1 MRWLSAQPLSTVLT
15 LLIAKQT
22 SNMKKYVILSVIFL
36 LLAGSAG
43 LSAQEAGNIS
53 QEFKTNSIASLNKLM
68 IDRYVFPD
76 VAEKTASHLTK
87 QLEAGVFDA
96 CNDVKSFSEA
106 LTREVQSVNH
116 DKHMRIRP
124 APDRQAPPDS
134 PEWMVENWLNE
145 LDFMRQRGTG
155 FAEAKKM
162 EGNTG
167 YLDLRGF
174 APPQMGGPAADS
186 YMQLLSTSDAI
197 IIDLRKNGGGS
208 PEMVRYLCSY
218 FFDKKV
224 HLNSL
229 YWREND
235 RTEEFWTQDVKGKK
249 LPDVPLF
256 ILTSNYTFSGAEE
269 FSYNMQTQ
277 KRATLIGETT
287 GGGANPGGGMPI
299 NEKMMVFIPTGRAI
313 NPITGTNWEGVGV
326 VPEVKVPAGE
336 ALDKATEMAKEAAEK
351 YRAQQKDKNK
361 AMLTAVVESI
371 AAPEA
376 SFSGDAVYQNLKKC
390 HEAGLLGE
398 MEINMIGYEQLGKNK
413 PQAAEAVFAANTRLF
428 PESANVYDSYGES
441 LAANGKL
448 EDSVA
453 QYRKAVKLAKANGD
467 PNLGMFTE
475 NLKKME
481 TKLKNKP

>member
-1 MRWLSAQPLSTVLT
+1 
-15 LLIAKQT
+15 
-22 SNMKKYVILSVIFL
+22 MKKHIILSLIFL
-36 LLAGSAG
+36 LVAGFAG
-43 LSAQEAGNIS
+43 LSAQEAESIDRDFRAS
-53 QEFKTNSIASLNKLM
+53 SIASLNKLL

-76 VAEKTASHLTK
+76 VAEQTAGHLTK

-96 CNDVKSFSEA
+96 CNDIKSFCEA

-116 DKHMRIRP
+116 DKHMRIGP
-124 APDRQAPPDS
+124 APKRQAPPDT

-145 LDFMRQRGTG
+145 LEFLRRHGAG
-155 FAEAKKM
+155 YAEVRKLDD
-162 EGNTG
+162 NIG

-174 APPQMGGPAADS
+174 TPAFAGRPAADN
-186 YMQLLSTSDAI
+186 YMQLLSTCDAI
-197 IIDLRKNGGGS
+197 IVDLRKNGGGD
-208 PEMVRYLCSY
+208 PATVQYLCSY

-229 YWREND
+229 YWRERD
-235 RTEEFWTQDVKGKK
+235 QTDEFWTMDVKGKR

-256 ILTSNYTFSGAEE
+256 ILTSDRTFSGAEE

-299 NEKMMVFIPTGRAI
+299 NDKMMVFIPTGRAI

-351 YRAQQKDKNK
+351 YRTRQKEKNK
-361 AMLTAVVESI
+361 AMLTTFVESI
-371 AAPEA
+371 TAPEA
-376 SFSGDAVYQNLKKC
+376 SISAETVYQNLKKC
-390 HEAGLLGE
+390 IEAGLLGE
-398 MEINMIGYEQLGKNK
+398 MEINIIGYEQMGKNK
-413 PQAAEAVFAANTRLF
+413 TKAAEAVFAANTRLF
-428 PESANVYDSYGES
+428 PESANVYDSYGEA

-448 EDSVA
+448 EDSVK
-453 QYRKAVKLAKANGD
+453 QYRQAVKLAKASGD
-467 PNLGMFTE
+467 PNLEMFSE

-481 TKLKNKP
+481 SKLKRK